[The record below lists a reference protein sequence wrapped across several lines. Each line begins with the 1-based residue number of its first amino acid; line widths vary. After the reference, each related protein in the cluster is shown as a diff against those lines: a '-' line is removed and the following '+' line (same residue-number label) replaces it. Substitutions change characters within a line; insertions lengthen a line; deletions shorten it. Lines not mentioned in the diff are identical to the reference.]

1 MADDKQKGNA
11 TGFSGLSTLV
21 SDVED
26 SRPASEPAPEV
37 APPPPSNPPPPEPP
51 PTSAEEAPVAPAAP
65 QPPKKKSDNSSDVTT
80 GKWMVGIGLGIGLL
94 LIIFVNSAKHESSRS
109 TTPPVAQTPA
119 KAAPVYQPP
128 PPAPVTPRQQPV
140 QEAVI
145 QRSAASESVD
155 VLGQQV
161 VFSNPSG
168 YCTPGKSAREVE
180 LMDLARRS
188 LGEGSRLLHAAVRC
202 SELEDYREGRRDMLD
217 HWLQIQLLGPKG
229 NFQRIEMP
237 REAFL
242 SSLSKSSPRVNAA
255 ELNQRLKA
263 SFDSSDISLSDMKVE
278 PIGRDGNAVYFS
290 MRMNMSVGETSRPI
304 SGISG
309 ITLGR
314 RLARGG
320 SDDVGRIGE
329 TRREGSWASTFCC
342 RTHWRSDRFGHQLRT
357 HLHGQSS
364 GNHEGDSI
372 PCAAGRGESPDHA
385 FVHRRRSASDS
396 SAQPI
401 EKQHRYPITRKGTA
415 SGL

>member
-1 MADDKQKGNA
+1 MADEKQKENA

-26 SRPASEPAPEV
+26 NRPASKPAPEF
-37 APPPPSNPPPPEPP
+37 APPPSNPPPPEPP
-51 PTSAEEAPVAPAAP
+51 PTRAEEAPAAP
-65 QPPKKKSDNSSDVTT
+65 TAPQSPSGKSDSSSEVTT
-80 GKWMVGIGLGIGLL
+80 GKWMAGIGLGVGLL
-94 LIIFVNSAKHESSRS
+94 LIIFVNSSKHEHTRS
-109 TTPPVAQTPA
+109 ATPPVAQAPTTAVPA
-119 KAAPVYQPP
+119 YQPP
-128 PPAPVTPRQQPV
+128 PPPPITPGQKPA

-145 QRSAASESVD
+145 QPSAATESVD

-161 VFSNPSG
+161 MFSNPSG

-188 LGEGSRLLHAAVRC
+188 LGEGSRLVHAAVRC
-202 SELEDYREGRRDMLD
+202 SELEDYRGGRRDMLD

-242 SSLSKSSPRVNAA
+242 SSLSKSSPRVNAV

-263 SFDSSDISLSDMKVE
+263 SFESSDISLSDMKIE

-309 ITLGR
+309 ITLLNSLPLSVNVYEGTGSPRSRGR
-314 RLARGG
+314 LQAVQQELLN
-320 SDDVGRIGE
+320 SLLTE
-329 TRREGSWASTFCC
+329 
-342 RTHWRSDRFGHQLRT
+342 
-357 HLHGQSS
+357 
-364 GNHEGDSI
+364 N
-372 PCAAGRGESPDHA
+372 
-385 FVHRRRSASDS
+385 
-396 SAQPI
+396 
-401 EKQHRYPITRKGTA
+401 
-415 SGL
+415 

>member
-1 MADDKQKGNA
+1 MAAADDKKRGNA
-11 TGFSGLSTLV
+11 TGFAGLSTLV

-26 SRPASEPAPEV
+26 SRAANKPALEV
-37 APPPPSNPPPPEPP
+37 ASTPSAPPPPDTP
-51 PTSAEEAPVAPAAP
+51 PTRAEEAPAASTAP
-65 QPPKKKSDNSSDVTT
+65 QPPKGKSDSSSDVTT

-94 LIIFVNSAKHESSRS
+94 LIIFVNSTKHESTRS
-109 TTPPVAQTPA
+109 TTPPVAQ
-119 KAAPVYQPP
+119 APTTAIPTYQPP
-128 PPAPVTPRQQPV
+128 PPAPVTPRQQPA

-145 QRSAASESVD
+145 QRSTARESVS

-161 VFSNPSG
+161 VFSNPRG

-188 LGEGSRLLHAAVRC
+188 LGEGSRLVHAAVRC
-202 SELEDYREGRRDMLD
+202 SELEDYRGGRRDMLD

-242 SSLSKSSPRVNAA
+242 SSLSKSSPRVNAV

-263 SFDSSDISLSDMKVE
+263 SFESSDISLSDMKIE

-309 ITLGR
+309 ITLLISLPLSVNVYEGTGSPQSRGR
-314 RLARGG
+314 LQAVQQELLN
-320 SDDVGRIGE
+320 SLLTE
-329 TRREGSWASTFCC
+329 
-342 RTHWRSDRFGHQLRT
+342 
-357 HLHGQSS
+357 
-364 GNHEGDSI
+364 N
-372 PCAAGRGESPDHA
+372 
-385 FVHRRRSASDS
+385 
-396 SAQPI
+396 
-401 EKQHRYPITRKGTA
+401 
-415 SGL
+415 

>member
-26 SRPASEPAPEV
+26 NRPASKPAPEV
-37 APPPPSNPPPPEPP
+37 APPPSNPPPPEPP
-51 PTSAEEAPVAPAAP
+51 PTRAEEAPAASTAP
-65 QPPKKKSDNSSDVTT
+65 QPPKGKSDSSSDVTT

-94 LIIFVNSAKHESSRS
+94 LIIFVNSTEHESTRS
-109 TTPPVAQTPA
+109 TTPPVAQAPTTAVPA
-119 KAAPVYQPP
+119 YQPP
-128 PPAPVTPRQQPV
+128 PPAPVTPRQQPA

-145 QRSAASESVD
+145 QRSAATESVN

-161 VFSNPSG
+161 VFTNPGG

-180 LMDLARRS
+180 LMGLARRS

-263 SFDSSDISLSDMKVE
+263 SFDSNDISLSDMKIE

-309 ITLGR
+309 ITLLNSLPLSVNVYEGTGSPQSRGHRADRFVPTARSECQRPSDR
-314 RLARGG
+314 RLPVPSHLPQR
-320 SDDVGRIGE
+320 
-329 TRREGSWASTFCC
+329 AS
-342 RTHWRSDRFGHQLRT
+342 
-357 HLHGQSS
+357 
-364 GNHEGDSI
+364 
-372 PCAAGRGESPDHA
+372 
-385 FVHRRRSASDS
+385 
-396 SAQPI
+396 
-401 EKQHRYPITRKGTA
+401 
-415 SGL
+415 

>member
-1 MADDKQKGNA
+1 MADDKQNGNA
-11 TGFSGLSTLV
+11 KGFSGLSTLI

-26 SRPASEPAPEV
+26 NRPASKPAPEF
-37 APPPPSNPPPPEPP
+37 APPPSNPPPSEPP
-51 PTSAEEAPVAPAAP
+51 PTRAEEAPAAP
-65 QPPKKKSDNSSDVTT
+65 TAPQSPSGKSDSSSEVTT
-80 GKWMVGIGLGIGLL
+80 GKWMVGIGLGVGLL
-94 LIIFVNSAKHESSRS
+94 LIIFVNSSKHEHTRS
-109 TTPPVAQTPA
+109 ATPPVAQAPTTAVPA
-119 KAAPVYQPP
+119 YQPP
-128 PPAPVTPRQQPV
+128 HTPSITPRQKPA

-145 QRSAASESVD
+145 QRSAATESVD

-161 VFSNPSG
+161 MFSNPSG

-180 LMDLARRS
+180 LMGLARRS

-309 ITLGR
+309 ITLLNSLPLSVNVYEGTGSPQSRGR
-314 RLARGG
+314 LQAVQQELLN
-320 SDDVGRIGE
+320 SLLTE
-329 TRREGSWASTFCC
+329 
-342 RTHWRSDRFGHQLRT
+342 
-357 HLHGQSS
+357 
-364 GNHEGDSI
+364 N
-372 PCAAGRGESPDHA
+372 
-385 FVHRRRSASDS
+385 
-396 SAQPI
+396 
-401 EKQHRYPITRKGTA
+401 
-415 SGL
+415 